1 MLIKE
6 LLSFIETNQRN
17 IKIHCAIGRTNKFE
31 PLYSFSKGTFK
42 KWQEGQNNRNFER
55 DFILSLI
62 YYKKSEWLFAGIFKS
77 LDVKEKKT
85 GGFEYITELSDIG
98 KDFIGRLIVSFKK
111 EFRASYLNLENHIDD
126 LYLSEISKKPY
137 KLDPFPGFENVNVN
151 YGLLKE
157 IIIENEQSW
166 KSALSNVKGV
176 YLISDHKTGKLYIGS
191 AYGEDAFWTR
201 WKNYI
206 ETGHGGNILL
216 KEILGA
222 NSVEYLE
229 NFNFSIL
236 EIMKMN
242 TDDAQI
248 INREVYWKN
257 ILLTRTFG
265 YNKN

>member
-1 MLIKE
+1 MLVKE
-6 LLSFIETNQRN
+6 ILPFIETNQKK
-17 IKIHCAIGRTNKFE
+17 IKVHCAIGRINKSE

-42 KWQEGQNNRNFER
+42 EWQDGQNNKNFER

-62 YYKKSEWLFAGIFKS
+62 YYKRGEWLFAGIYES
-77 LDVKEKKT
+77 LDVIERNS
-85 GGFEYITELSDIG
+85 GGYNYITELTDIG
-98 KDFIGRLIVSFKK
+98 KDLIGRLVIFFEKD
-111 EFRASYLNLENHIDD
+111 FRASYLKLENYIDD
-126 LYLSEISKKPY
+126 LLLSEIFKKRY

-151 YGLLKE
+151 YSLLKE
-157 IIIENEQSW
+157 IINENEQSW

-176 YLISDHKTGKLYIGS
+176 YLISDRKTGKLYVGS

-201 WKNYI
+201 WKSYV

-216 KEILGA
+216 KEILGVNA
-222 NSVEYLE
+222 NEYLQ

-236 EIMKMN
+236 EIMKMH

-248 INREVYWKN
+248 INREGYWKS

>member
-6 LLSFIETNQRN
+6 LFPFLETNQKK

-31 PLYSFSKGTFK
+31 PLYSFSKGAFK
-42 KWQEGQNNRNFER
+42 EWQEGQNNKNFER
-55 DFILSLI
+55 NFILSLI
-62 YYKKSEWLFAGIFKS
+62 YYKKGEWLFAGVFKS
-77 LDVKEKKT
+77 LGAKEKAT
-85 GGFEYITELSDIG
+85 GGFEYLTELTDIG
-98 KDFIGRLIVSFKK
+98 KEFIGRLVISFEKD
-111 EFRASYLNLENHIDD
+111 FRASYLNLENHIND

-137 KLDPFPGFENVNVN
+137 KLDPFPGFEKVNVN
-151 YGLLKE
+151 YSLLKE

-176 YLISDHKTGKLYIGS
+176 YLISDQKTGKLYVGS

-201 WKNYI
+201 WKSYV

-216 KEILGA
+216 KEILGV
-222 NSVEYLE
+222 NSNDYLE

-257 ILLTRTFG
+257 ILLTRAFG